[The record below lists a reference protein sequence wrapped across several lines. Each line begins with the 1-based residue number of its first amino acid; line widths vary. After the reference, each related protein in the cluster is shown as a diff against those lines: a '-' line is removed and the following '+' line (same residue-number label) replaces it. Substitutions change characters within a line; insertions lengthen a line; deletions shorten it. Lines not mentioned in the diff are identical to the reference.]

1 MRYRTIFPRCA
12 LVYLGGM
19 RAIRWFGR
27 LASAICVGCAVA
39 FAWSALAF
47 GRLNVVVVVAVYLGA
62 IVAAVGN
69 RLAKLHSV
77 ALTTGGWMLLPLV
90 GRPKL
95 LVFCASSRAWPALR
109 DRLGQ
114 RRTIRGVAQVRR
126 LVTMGRGEHLGR
138 QVHREDHE
146 HHERD
151 GPLEGRL
158 AAHAIGRDARTA
170 KRGEDGLR
178 RRNRLPET
186 GVGHAGR
193 IPASTT

>member
-62 IVAAVGN
+62 VVAAVGN

-77 ALTTGGWMLLPLV
+77 ALSTGGWMLLPLV
-90 GRPKL
+90 GRPKSMAPVTEVYERGDDVIAL
-95 LVFCASSRAWPALR
+95 GIDGSTTVLGVDRLPFRDGTVTRRSLVQALR
-109 DRLGQ
+109 G
-114 RRTIRGVAQVRR
+114 T
-126 LVTMGRGEHLGR
+126 
-138 QVHREDHE
+138 
-146 HHERD
+146 
-151 GPLEGRL
+151 
-158 AAHAIGRDARTA
+158 AA
-170 KRGEDGLR
+170 L
-178 RRNRLPET
+178 
-186 GVGHAGR
+186 
-193 IPASTT
+193 